1 MISCNK
7 GKACVEGRG
16 DVILAEWG
24 ILTFTVLRGF
34 ENETGETEEDEK
46 SREQLKEKMR
56 ERLEYAFERAFSKKT
71 DEELDKEDGEM
82 LKANLLKLLLESLK
96 N

>member
-1 MISCNK
+1 MITCDK
-7 GKACVEGRG
+7 GKTCVEGRG
-16 DVILAEWG
+16 DVILEEWG
-24 ILTFTVLRGF
+24 ILTFAVLRGF

-46 SREQLKEKMR
+46 FREQLKEKMR
-56 ERLEYAFERAFSKKT
+56 ESLEHDFERAFSKKT

-82 LKANLLKLLLESLK
+82 LKENILKILLESSK

>member
-1 MISCNK
+1 M
-7 GKACVEGRG
+7 
-16 DVILAEWG
+16 
-24 ILTFTVLRGF
+24 LRVF

-46 SREQLKEKMR
+46 FREQLKEKMR
-56 ERLEYAFERAFSKKT
+56 ESLEHDFERAFSKKT

-82 LKANLLKLLLESLK
+82 LKSNLLKLVLESLK

>member
-7 GKACVEGRG
+7 GKTCVEGRG

-24 ILTFTVLRGF
+24 TLTFAVLRGF
-34 ENETGETEEDEK
+34 KNGTEETEEDEK
-46 SREQLKEKMR
+46 FLEQLKGKMI
-56 ERLEYAFERAFSKKT
+56 ESLESDFERALSKKT

-82 LKANLLKLLLESLK
+82 LKDNLLKILLESLK